1 MPSAQAPLEEP
12 VLNRPSTAN
21 PKRPPSPNT
30 QAIASYAGGKG
41 AGGD

>member
-30 QAIASYAGGKG
+30 QAIAGYNNKG
-41 AGGD
+41 NNVVD